1 MGSKGSPLAGSRGR
15 APGLLPRQTAVLIA
29 FTLLIL
35 LPGRIALPP
44 LDRDESRYMEATS
57 QMIATG
63 NLVDVR
69 FQDQPRY
76 LQPAGIYWL
85 EDAAV
90 SAVKLLAGSA
100 APQREAWP
108 YRLPSLIAAVANVL
122 LTASIGAA
130 LFGAETGLLA
140 GLLLAASVLFNVEGR
155 MATIDT
161 VLLTAVLV
169 AERALLAAWLDSG
182 AGRATRRSVGLV
194 YWAAVGGGAMLK
206 GPVIL
211 IPALG
216 TLAALCAAERS
227 FGMWR
232 RMRPLAGIPLA
243 LLIVLPWCLAILRVS
258 HGTFFSTAIGH
269 NLLGKV
275 AGAQQ
280 AHGLPPGTYL
290 AMFLAAFW
298 PGSVFAALAI
308 PFAWG
313 QRRTRPVLF
322 ALAAIVPHWI
332 VYELIATKLPHYVLP
347 AFPAI
352 AVLTAASLLQ
362 PASRM
367 GVPGTL
373 YAALWLLAGLAFA
386 AAGPV
391 LLYELQSEVDGLAIA
406 FAVVGAVL
414 TGLSGASLLRARRL
428 RAASLAIAASFV
440 TVTGLFLFVVPH
452 LDTIWL
458 SPRIASTMAQIRPCP
473 TSRLVSA
480 SFTEPSLVFLAGRD
494 TLLTMPQDA
503 GRVLGRD
510 ACAVALVSRRD
521 ERAFRSSLAVP
532 VRKLGEVDGV
542 NYSTG
547 RHLALSFFAAAP
559 LP

>member
-1 MGSKGSPLAGSRGR
+1 MGSQGLPLAKAAGR
-15 APGLLPRQTAVLIA
+15 APGLRPRQAALLIA

-90 SAVKLLAGSA
+90 TAVEGLSGSA
-100 APQREAWP
+100 APRREAWA
-108 YRLPSLIAAVANVL
+108 YRLPSLAAAVANVL
-122 LTASIGAA
+122 LTASIGTA
-130 LFGAETGLLA
+130 LFGVDAGFLA

-169 AERALLAAWLDSG
+169 AERALLVAWRDAKGSVAA
-182 AGRATRRSVGLV
+182 GLAF
-194 YWAAVGGGAMLK
+194 WAAIGCGLMLK

-227 FGMWR
+227 LRMWR
-232 RMRPLAGIPLA
+232 ATRPLLGIPLA
-243 LLIVLPWCLAILRVS
+243 LLIVLPWCVAILRIS

-275 AGAQQ
+275 AGGQQ

-308 PFAWG
+308 PFVWAE
-313 QRRTRPVLF
+313 RRTRPVLF

-352 AVLTAASLLQ
+352 AVLTAAGLLQ
-362 PASRM
+362 RRGAM
-367 GVPGTL
+367 GVVGTA
-373 YAALWLLAGLAFA
+373 YAVLWLVAGLAFA

-391 LLYELQSEVDGLAIA
+391 LLFALQGEIDALAIA
-406 FAVVGAVL
+406 FAGGGAVL
-414 TGLSGASLLRARRL
+414 IGFAAAALFRARRL
-428 RAASLAIAASFV
+428 RAASLAIAASLV
-440 TVTGLFLFVVPH
+440 TVTGLFLFVVPK

-458 SPRIASTMAQIRPCP
+458 SPRIAATMGQIRPCP
-473 TSRLVSA
+473 ASRLVSA

-494 TLLTMPQDA
+494 TLLTMPQA
-503 GRVLGRD
+503 AAAVLGHD
-510 ACAVALVSRRD
+510 SCAVALVSRRD
-521 ERAFRSSLAVP
+521 AAAFRAALTVP
-532 VRKLGEVDGV
+532 VRKLGEIDGV

-547 RHLALSFFAAAP
+547 RRLALSFFAADP
-559 LP
+559 RP

>member
-1 MGSKGSPLAGSRGR
+1 ML
-15 APGLLPRQTAVLIA
+15 VV

-63 NLVDVR
+63 DLVDVR

-90 SAVKLLAGSA
+90 SAVERLAGSP

-169 AERALLAAWLDSG
+169 AERALLAAWL
-182 AGRATRRSVGLV
+182 GRRTGWAAPLA
-194 YWAAVGGGAMLK
+194 YWAAIGGGAMLK

-216 TLAALCAAERS
+216 TLLALCAAERS
-227 FGMWR
+227 FAMWR

-243 LLIVLPWCLAILRVS
+243 LAIVLPWCLAILRVS
-258 HGTFFSTAIGH
+258 HGTFFATAIGH

-308 PFAWG
+308 PFAWAE
-313 QRRTRPVLF
+313 RRTRPVVF
-322 ALAAIVPHWI
+322 ALAAILPHWI

-352 AVLTAASLLQ
+352 AVLTAASLLR
-362 PASRM
+362 PARRL
-367 GVPGTL
+367 GVAGTL
-373 YAALWLLAGLAFA
+373 YALLWLAAGLAFA

-391 LLYELQSEVDGLAIA
+391 LLFALQGELDPPAIA
-406 FAVVGAVL
+406 FAAAGAVL
-414 TGLSGASLLRARRL
+414 VALSAASLLRARR
-428 RAASLAIAASFV
+428 RRSVALAIAASFV
-440 TVTGLFLFVVPH
+440 TVTGLFLFVVPR

-458 SPRIASTMAQIRPCP
+458 SPRIAATMAQIRPCP

-494 TLLTMPQDA
+494 TLLTMP
-503 GRVLGRD
+503 RD
-510 ACAVALVSRRD
+510 AAAVLARDGCAVALVSRRD
-521 ERAFRSSLAVP
+521 ERAFRAALGVK

-547 RHLALSFFAAAP
+547 RRLALSFFVADRP
-559 LP
+559 R

>member
-1 MGSKGSPLAGSRGR
+1 M
-15 APGLLPRQTAVLIA
+15 
-29 FTLLIL
+29 
-35 LPGRIALPP
+35 ALPP

-90 SAVKLLAGSA
+90 SAVERLTGSA
-100 APQREAWP
+100 APRREAWP
-108 YRLPSLIAAVANVL
+108 YRLPSLIAAICNVL

-130 LFGAETGLLA
+130 LFGAETGFLA

-169 AERALLAAWLDSG
+169 AERALLAAWLDAG
-182 AGRATRRSVGLV
+182 AGRRTGRAAALA
-194 YWAAVGGGAMLK
+194 YWAAIGGGAMLK

-216 TLAALCAAERS
+216 TVAALCAAERS
-227 FGMWR
+227 LGMWR

-243 LLIVLPWCLAILRVS
+243 LLIVLPWCVAILRVS
-258 HGTFFSTAIGH
+258 HGTFFATAIGH

-275 AGAQQ
+275 AGGQQ

-308 PFAWG
+308 PFAWT
-313 QRRTRPVLF
+313 QRRTRPVAF
-322 ALAAIVPHWI
+322 GLAAILPHWI
-332 VYELIATKLPHYVLP
+332 AYELIATKLPHYVLP

-352 AVLTAASLLQ
+352 AVLTAASLLR
-362 PASRM
+362 PPVAVGR
-367 GVPGTL
+367 GLRVLGTV
-373 YAALWLLAGLAFA
+373 YAALWVAAGLAFA
-386 AAGPV
+386 VAGPV
-391 LLYELQSEVDGLAIA
+391 LLFRLQGEVGTLAIG
-406 FAVVGAVL
+406 FAAAGAVL
-414 TGLSGASLLRARRL
+414 VVLAGAALWRVRRL
-428 RAASLAIAASFV
+428 PAAGLAIAASFAI
-440 TVTGLFLFVVPH
+440 VTGLFLFVVPC

-458 SPRIASTMAQIRPCP
+458 SPRIAATMVQIRPCP

-480 SFTEPSLVFLAGRD
+480 SFTEPSLIFLAGRD
-494 TLLTMPQDA
+494 TVLTMPQDA
-503 GRVLGRD
+503 GRALGRD

-521 ERAFRSSLAVP
+521 ERAFRSALAVP

-547 RHLALSFFAAAP
+547 RRLALSFFAAERSP
-559 LP
+559 